1 MTNFPPKCI
10 FNLMNLQRRTQ
21 NSSPSIKTPQE
32 LVHIK
37 HRITLRQYKY
47 WVLALKSYRESYE
60 SGIQASDGGFFY
72 MPMQRL
78 TEHLGYEPNKTELR
92 ADLEALRKEAIIYNV
107 LGKDGKSA
115 QRGSGFIS
123 EWEVSSNWVGYKLP
137 DFLVK
142 CIERLDLKNA
152 IFQQLNWNIF
162 NSFSGKYEAILYKLC
177 KDYVGVQRTP
187 YMTLP
192 VFREYMGLRDN
203 EYAAFKDLNKF
214 IISTPIK
221 KINESKISDI
231 EIEVDL
237 PRESRRVV
245 GVQFIVRRKHQ
256 MDFGFGDDPTFALA
270 RVTISLAQ
278 QKKYLAE
285 NTAEEIELAIERAN
299 EYAADQEKKG
309 NEVNLGAL
317 YQTAISQGWGAEHK
331 AKLEVE
337 AKKLEKKLKVA
348 HVKEE
353 EKKRVDQ
360 AELDRTALR
369 QAARERFDAL
379 MPTAQS
385 NLIAEFGQTLK
396 GFPLTT
402 FKKTGVSSAMLAPTF
417 ATWLAE
423 KFKLLST

>member
-1 MTNFPPKCI
+1 
-10 FNLMNLQRRTQ
+10 MNLQRRTQ

-423 KFKLLST
+423 KFKVLLA